1 MNLILQRLGS
11 FGCSQGLVMIW
22 GMAMGVNS

>member
-1 MNLILQRLGS
+1 MNLIFQRSGS
-11 FGCSQGLVMIW
+11 FGCSQGVVMIW